1 MDLENCMIY
10 ETLHESF
17 WLILELNITYYYAFF
32 PSIDVY
38 MHCRFMYVEFLKDK
52 KSLLF
57 IFVATWA

>member
-1 MDLENCMIY
+1 MIY

-17 WLILELNITYYYAFF
+17 WLILELNITYYYA